1 MIIKFENG
9 SINGAKPKPFHNQ
22 QRTKIRH
29 TYPQEKEVQLQLPVT
44 RHSQLGFNNR
54 RQATNVAGVT
64 LPTGILF
71 SLLLVFIFGFV
82 GFFVGYNFSL
92 NRSTFS
98 SYNAGE
104 GTNGYTSSTLTHTN
118 TKTITTSSNSSVVN
132 TNNDA
137 DTITNTVTS
146 R

>member
-9 SINGAKPKPFHNQ
+9 NINGAKPKPFHNQ
-22 QRTKIRH
+22 QRPKIRH
-29 TYPQEKEVQLQLPVT
+29 TYSQEKEVQLQFPVT
-44 RHSQLGFNNR
+44 RLSQLGFSNR
-54 RQATNVAGVT
+54 RQATNVGGVT
-64 LPTGILF
+64 LPTGFLF

-82 GFFVGYNFSL
+82 GFIFGYSFSPS
-92 NRSTFS
+92 RSALS
-98 SYNAGE
+98 SYSVGE
-104 GTNGYTSSTLTHTN
+104 GTNGYTSSTLTNTD

-137 DTITNTVTS
+137 DTITNTVSS